1 MWWVSNLLNRN
12 QFLLM
17 LAKIKTDVTDLLL
30 VKMTRWKTSSSLHL
44 SYLRH
49 DEAVLECQIVD
60 LQNLTFKSYV
70 HAQNSLDCCDF
81 NLKNLLTEI
90 LFLGPKFHFYTTSGY
105 EAIKKFGTR
114 LGMKERGGGV
124 RVYTTIYA
132 PRVKVKVQRSEQIH
146 RFCTLSS
153 GDQQNND

>member
-60 LQNLTFKSYV
+60 LQNLTFEAYI
-70 HAQNSLDCCDF
+70 DCCDF
-81 NLKNLLTEI
+81 NLKNVLTEI
-90 LFLGPKFHFYTTSGY
+90 LFLGSKFHFYTTSGY
-105 EAIKKFGTR
+105 GAIKKFGTL
-114 LGMKERGGGV
+114 LGMKGEAKRWGWG
-124 RVYTTIYA
+124 
-132 PRVKVKVQRSEQIH
+132 
-146 RFCTLSS
+146 CTLPCMIR
-153 GDQQNND
+153 GLR